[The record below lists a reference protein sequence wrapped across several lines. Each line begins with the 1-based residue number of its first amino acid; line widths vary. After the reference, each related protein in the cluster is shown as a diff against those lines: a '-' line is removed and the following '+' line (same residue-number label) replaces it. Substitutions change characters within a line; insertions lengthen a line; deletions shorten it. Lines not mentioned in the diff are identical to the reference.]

1 MAPFYAEM
9 CDELG
14 QSVDKKL
21 LSDLKQKNKDKIAEL
36 DKKIADAEELEGSF
50 PSQKYY
56 REMPYLVKIRLK
68 IVKLCQ
74 ISVIFELFFFD
85 EK

>member
-36 DKKIADAEELEGSF
+36 DKKIADAEELEGNF
-50 PSQKYY
+50 QVGN
-56 REMPYLVKIRLK
+56 R
-68 IVKLCQ
+68 
-74 ISVIFELFFFD
+74 
-85 EK
+85 

>member
-36 DKKIADAEELEGSF
+36 DKKIADAEELEGNFQVKNS
-50 PSQKYY
+50 KVIY
-56 REMPYLVKIRLK
+56 RVNNLR
-68 IVKLCQ
+68 
-74 ISVIFELFFFD
+74 SGHHG
-85 EK
+85 